1 MGSMFLLIGIFVL
14 LFGNIGE
21 VFFFSKK
28 SEPNAD
34 SSNNSEYNDLL
45 CRFVTD
51 GSGGKIGESVTIDED
66 ILIIKKGKRF
76 LGVPLKH
83 IEDNGKT
90 ILVKGVVDFEK
101 AFELG
106 EKWRRES
113 FREMNQKD
121 SEG

>member
-83 IEDNGKT
+83 VEDNGKT